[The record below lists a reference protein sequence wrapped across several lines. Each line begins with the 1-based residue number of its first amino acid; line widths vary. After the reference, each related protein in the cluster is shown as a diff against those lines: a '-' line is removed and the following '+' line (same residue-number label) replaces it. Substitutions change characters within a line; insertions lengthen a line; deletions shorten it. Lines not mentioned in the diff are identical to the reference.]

1 MFYVYIFIYIYNIIL
16 IINFSMIKFFW
27 RENKS
32 LLSTLTY
39 SLELIIISVTIYILL
54 NYHKNV
60 IKDSGLYSYILI
72 SIGFILK
79 SKSNYFIY
87 DEEIKNCY
95 LYTFFSSMGFIIIY
109 ITFTIKIIISST
121 FALKFNNCR
130 KDIILMSY
138 IFSYPL
144 LKRMFIPN
152 KESKYSNVYSSPS
165 KKDNQEESKNYFEQ
179 IHSKVSIKYDSYSVK
194 YEPMSYTPKTEI
206 KSHKASINSTHS
218 NDNKT
223 ELQSMDNR
231 TEINSSSSLYS
242 PTQKILTIEQRFELI
257 IMMAY
262 VEMFITI
269 LLSIVVFVFNIINI
283 IINRNSELS
292 FVQVKNNN
300 FSHICP
306 YKKINTILYVIESIL
321 LFFNI
326 LNIKLMFEG
335 RYIFKESRVICLIS
349 LLWAFMDPGFNV
361 NTK

>member
-1 MFYVYIFIYIYNIIL
+1 
-16 IINFSMIKFFW
+16 
-27 RENKS
+27 
-32 LLSTLTY
+32 
-39 SLELIIISVTIYILL
+39 
-54 NYHKNV
+54 
-60 IKDSGLYSYILI
+60 
-72 SIGFILK
+72 
-79 SKSNYFIY
+79 
-87 DEEIKNCY
+87 
-95 LYTFFSSMGFIIIY
+95 
-109 ITFTIKIIISST
+109 
-121 FALKFNNCR
+121 
-130 KDIILMSY
+130 
-138 IFSYPL
+138 
-144 LKRMFIPN
+144 MFIPN

-292 FVQVKNNN
+292 FVQIIINSLLTNDYVTIQNSRFFGN
-300 FSHICP
+300 FISCSIVFSVYYIYTIFLMCRKDNICKWS
-306 YKKINTILYVIESIL
+306 YFISIP
-321 LFFNI
+321 
-326 LNIKLMFEG
+326 KP
-335 RYIFKESRVICLIS
+335 KCLIHS
-349 LLWAFMDPGFNV
+349 SYTCNCAARKVEIYNEDEIQSIDEYIAFYNEYFSFKQIISNV
-361 NTK
+361 VKIIFSKFKL